1 MTQASLRA
9 VTLKTVANY
18 SRAAERAVGAYRAG
32 GHRLIAAVQSRV
44 DQAAR
49 RGTARVAPQ
58 LGDTLVRASDR
69 VGALADQGVDAI
81 SDRTAQV
88 IALGSSGVAAQI
100 ERVAVLAGGVDYPA
114 VVSGLDAVARLSLP
128 PAQAALALSER
139 VAAGADKLYA
149 VSGAKPARAARGQA
163 GKTAK
168 TAKTAPVR
176 ARRAAAKPAPQAAVE
191 VVKKAAA
198 RAAKPVLAKVATKPV
213 TRSATKPAAKPPVQ
227 AAAKPRAKAAPKA
240 RSAQPGAPAAAAP
253 VSEAPA
259 TAVNAG

>member
-32 GHRLIAAVQSRV
+32 GHRLIAAVQTRV

-149 VSGAKPARAARGQA
+149 VSGAKPVRAARGQA
-163 GKTAK
+163 AK
-168 TAKTAPVR
+168 AAKTAPVR

-213 TRSATKPAAKPPVQ
+213 TKPVTKPAAKPPVQ
-227 AAAKPRAKAAPKA
+227 AAAKPRTKAAPKA

-259 TAVNAG
+259 TAANAG